1 MNRTDLIY
9 KVADINRFPTK
20 QTERIINATFDEIK
34 RELVSGGKVQILGFG
49 TFEVRTRA
57 PRKGKNPR
65 TGETIDLPE
74 NKLASFKC
82 SKTLKGAVNN
92 ADRRRKG

>member
-9 KVADINRFPTK
+9 KVADKVNLPK
-20 QTERIINATFDEIK
+20 SQVDRIINATFDEIK
-34 RELVSGGKVQILGFG
+34 RELISGGKVQILGFG

-74 NKLASFKC
+74 HKVTHFACGKP
-82 SKTLKGAVNN
+82 LKEAVNN

>member
-1 MNRTDLIY
+1 MTKSELIY
-9 KVADINRFPTK
+9 KVADINKLPIS
-20 QTERIINATFDEIK
+20 QAERIINVTFDEIQ
-34 RELVSGGKVQILGFG
+34 RELISGGKVQILGFG

-74 NKLASFKC
+74 HKVTHFACGKP
-82 SKTLKGAVNN
+82 LKEAVNN

>member
-9 KVADINRFPTK
+9 KVADINNLPK
-20 QTERIINATFDEIK
+20 SVVGNIINDTFTIIGQ
-34 RELVSGGKVQILGFG
+34 RLVNGEKVQILGFG
-49 TFEVRTRA
+49 TFETRTRA

-74 NKLASFKC
+74 SKLASFKC

-92 ADRRRKG
+92 ADRRR

>member
-1 MNRTDLIY
+1 MTKSELIY
-9 KVADINRFPTK
+9 KVADINKLPIS
-20 QTERIINATFDEIK
+20 QAERIINVTFDEIQ
-34 RELVSGGKVQILGFG
+34 RELISGGKVQILGFG

-74 NKLASFKC
+74 SKLASFKC

>member
-9 KVADINRFPTK
+9 KVADINRLPKSVVET
-20 QTERIINATFDEIK
+20 IIKDTFTLIQ
-34 RELVSGGKVQILGFG
+34 RELISGGKVQILGFG

-57 PRKGKNPR
+57 SHKGKHPR
-65 TGETIDLPE
+65 TGETIDLSE
-74 NKLASFKC
+74 SKLASFRC

>member
-9 KVADINRFPTK
+9 KVADINRLPK
-20 QTERIINATFDEIK
+20 SVVGNIINDTFTIIGQ
-34 RELVSGGKVQILGFG
+34 RLVNGEKVQILGFG

-74 NKLASFKC
+74 HKVTHFACGKP
-82 SKTLKGAVNN
+82 LKEAVNN